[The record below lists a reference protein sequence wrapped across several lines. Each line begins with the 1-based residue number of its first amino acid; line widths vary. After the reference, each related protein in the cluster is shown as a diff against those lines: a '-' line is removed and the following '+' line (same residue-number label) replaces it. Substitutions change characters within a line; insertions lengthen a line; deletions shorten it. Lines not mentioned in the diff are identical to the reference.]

1 MLTELK
7 KKRVSFFFFFWL
19 INDPV
24 KHPLAIVW

>member
-7 KKRVSFFFFFWL
+7 KKRVSFFFFWL